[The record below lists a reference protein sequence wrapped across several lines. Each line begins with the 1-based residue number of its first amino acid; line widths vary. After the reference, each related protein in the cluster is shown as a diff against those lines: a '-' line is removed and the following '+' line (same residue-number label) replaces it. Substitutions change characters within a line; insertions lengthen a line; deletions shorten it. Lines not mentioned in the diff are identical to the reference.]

1 MSIHPTAIVDSTAT
15 LGSGVEIG
23 PFCIVEKNVVL
34 GDDCHLAS
42 RAIVKEGT
50 VLGAGNILHEDAI
63 LGGLPQHSHLPEK
76 IGNLTVGSGNTFREN
91 TTVHRG
97 LEDGKSTQIGD
108 QNLIMVG
115 VHIGPDCLIGNHTVL
130 INNVML
136 AGHVTVDDRAYVAGG
151 AAVQQFRRVGR
162 LAAVGGYSRAVKDVP
177 PFVMLDGNTS
187 GVVGLNRVGLQRA
200 GYESEDIASLKSAY
214 RLIYRSGLAWN
225 EILNRLEREF
235 TSGPAAEF
243 YPFFAHGK
251 YGFMPE
257 RRTPNSATIRLYR
270 ADRSSE
276 GQGDVA
282 NLQAKAG

>member
-15 LGSGVEIG
+15 VGNGVQIG
-23 PFCIVEKNVVL
+23 PYCIVERDVVL
-34 GDDCHLAS
+34 GDDCHLAA

-50 VLGAGNILHEDAI
+50 KLGPRNMVYEDAI
-63 LGGLPQHSHLPEK
+63 LGGLPQHSNLPEQ
-76 IGNLTVGSGNTFREN
+76 IGGLKVGKENTFREN

-97 LEDGKSTQIGD
+97 LHQDQFTEIGD

-115 VHIGPDCLIGNHTVL
+115 VHIGYDCVVGNHTVL

-177 PFVMLDGNTS
+177 PFVTLDGNTS

-200 GYESEDIASLKSAY
+200 GYGKEELADLKTAY
-214 RLIYRSGLAWN
+214 RLIYRSGLPWN
-225 EILNRLEREF
+225 EILKRLKADF
-235 TSGPAAEF
+235 KKGPAAEF
-243 YPFFAHGK
+243 YPFFAAGK

-257 RRTPNSATIRLYR
+257 RRTPNSGTIRLYR
-270 ADRSSE
+270 ADGGSGGE
-276 GQGDVA
+276 DEYD
-282 NLQAKAG
+282 LQAKAG

>member
-1 MSIHPTAIVDSTAT
+1 MSIHPTAIVDSTARI
-15 LGSGVEIG
+15 GSGVHIG
-23 PFCIVEKNVVL
+23 PFCIVEKNAVL
-34 GDDCHLAS
+34 GEDCHLAS
-42 RAIVKEGT
+42 RAIVKEQT
-50 VLGAGNILHEDAI
+50 ELGPGNTLHEDAV

-76 IGNLTVGSGNTFREN
+76 IGKLKIGEGNTFREN

-97 LEDGKSTQIGD
+97 LNDEQATQIGD
-108 QNLIMVG
+108 HNLVMVG
-115 VHIGPDCLIGNHTVL
+115 VHIGHDCLIGNHTVL

-136 AGHVTVDDRAYVAGG
+136 ACHVTVEDRAYVAGG

-200 GYESEDIASLKSAY
+200 GYQAEDIAGLKNAY
-214 RLIYRSGLAWN
+214 RLIYRSGLPWN
-225 EILNRLEREF
+225 EILSRLKSDF

-243 YPFFAHGK
+243 YPFFADGK

-257 RRTPNSATIRLYR
+257 RRSPNSATLRLYR
-270 ADRSSE
+270 ADGRVSDE
-276 GQGDVA
+276 DGV
-282 NLQAKAG
+282 QAKAG

>member
-1 MSIHPTAIVDSTAT
+1 MPIHPTAIVDSTAT
-15 LGSGVEIG
+15 LGQGVHVG

-42 RAIVKEGT
+42 RAIVKERT
-50 VLGAGNILHEDAI
+50 KLGPGNILHEGAI

-76 IGNLTVGSGNTFREN
+76 TGDLKVGSANTFREN

-97 LEDGKSTQIGD
+97 LDEHQSTHIGD
-108 QNLIMVG
+108 HNLIMVG
-115 VHIGPDCLIGNHTVL
+115 VHIGHDCLVGNHTVL

-200 GYESEDIASLKSAY
+200 GYQTEDIASLKSAY
-214 RLIYRSGLAWN
+214 RLIYRSGLGWN
-225 EILNRLEREF
+225 EILKRLKSEF

-243 YPFFAHGK
+243 HPFFAGGK

-270 ADRSSE
+270 AE
-276 GQGDVA
+276 GNAGEQGEG
-282 NLQAKAG
+282 QAKAG

>member
-1 MSIHPTAIVDSTAT
+1 M
-15 LGSGVEIG
+15 EIG

-91 TTVHRG
+91 TTGHRG

-115 VHIGPDCLIGNHTVL
+115 VHIGHDCLIGNHTVL

-151 AAVQQFRRVGR
+151 AATLEQ
-162 LAAVGGYSRAVKDVP
+162 SK
-177 PFVMLDGNTS
+177 M
-187 GVVGLNRVGLQRA
+187 
-200 GYESEDIASLKSAY
+200 Y
-214 RLIYRSGLAWN
+214 RPLSCLM
-225 EILNRLEREF
+225 EI
-235 TSGPAAEF
+235 PAEL
-243 YPFFAHGK
+243 
-251 YGFMPE
+251 
-257 RRTPNSATIRLYR
+257 S
-270 ADRSSE
+270 D
-276 GQGDVA
+276 
-282 NLQAKAG
+282 